1 MAVKNGCLYRL
12 LLAVAP
18 WLYAGLSRAL
28 FATCRVRVHG
38 RENLDRCE
46 AQARCVAVFWHY
58 SVFPVIALNRGRG
71 RGWAAMVSASQDAE
85 FVARIL
91 ARQGVVSVRG
101 SRNQGGFSAL
111 KGLIGLMHKGYNAVI
126 VADGSQG
133 PARVMQAGAILLAGK
148 NAAPILP
155 MAVAADRY
163 WAFRS
168 WDRTLL
174 PKPFARLDLW
184 YGEPMTV
191 PEKAGAEEIERCR
204 LEMEHRLNGLYA
216 QAWGEHGKDTH
227 DGACAGRGVK
237 SEKKKG

>member
-1 MAVKNGCLYRL
+1 MAVKNSLLYKL
-12 LLAVAP
+12 LLAIVP
-18 WLYAGLSRAL
+18 WLYIGVSRLL
-28 FATCRVRVHG
+28 FATCRVWVHG
-38 RENLDRCE
+38 GENLARCE
-46 AQARCVAVFWHY
+46 AQAKPFVGVFWHY
-58 SVFPVIALNRGRG
+58 SVFAAVELIRGRG
-71 RGWAAMVSASQDAE
+71 RGWGAMVSASEDAE

-101 SRNQGGFSAL
+101 SRNRGGISAL
-111 KGLIGLMHKGYNAVI
+111 KGLIGLLRQGYNAAI

-133 PARVMQAGAILLAGK
+133 PPRVMQAGAILLAGK
-148 NAAPILP
+148 SGAPILP
-155 MAVAADRY
+155 LVVAADRY

-204 LEMEHRLNGLYA
+204 LEMEHRLNALYA
-216 QAWGEHGKDTH
+216 QAWSEFGSTGH
-227 DGACAGRGVK
+227 DGA
-237 SEKKKG
+237 

>member
-1 MAVKNGCLYRL
+1 MAVKNGLLYRIL
-12 LLAVAP
+12 LVVAP

-28 FATCRVRVHG
+28 FATCRIRVQG
-38 RENLDRCE
+38 AENLAWCE
-46 AQARCVAVFWHY
+46 AQAKPCVAVFWHY
-58 SVFPVIALNRGRG
+58 GVFPVIALNRGRD
-71 RGWAAMVSASQDAE
+71 RGWAAMVSASADAE

-101 SRNQGGFSAL
+101 SRRRGWLAAL
-111 KGLIGLMHKGYNAVI
+111 KGLIGLLRQGVNAVI

-148 NAAPILP
+148 SGAPVLP

-174 PKPFARLDLW
+174 PKPFARLVLW
-184 YGEPMTV
+184 YGEPLLV
-191 PEKAGAEEIERCR
+191 PENPGAEEIERCR
-204 LEMEHRLNGLYA
+204 LEMEHRLNDLYVKG
-216 QAWGEHGKDTH
+216 WGEFGQTSHE
-227 DGACAGRGVK
+227 RG
-237 SEKKKG
+237 G

>member
-1 MAVKNGCLYRL
+1 MAVKNGLWYRL
-12 LLAVAP
+12 LLFVGP

-38 RENLDRCE
+38 AENLAWCE
-46 AQARCVAVFWHY
+46 AQARPCVAVFWHY
-58 SVFPVIALNRGRG
+58 SVFPVIALNRGRD
-71 RGWAAMVSASQDAE
+71 RGWAAMVSASKDAE

-101 SRNQGGFSAL
+101 SRNRGGLAAL
-111 KGLIGLMHKGYNAVI
+111 KGLLGLLRQGVNAVI

-148 NAAPILP
+148 SGAPILP

-184 YGEPMTV
+184 YGEPMRV
-191 PEKAGAEEIERCR
+191 PEKPGTEEIERGR
-204 LEMEHRLNGLYA
+204 LEMERRLNGLYA
-216 QAWGEHGKDTH
+216 QAWGEFGQDSHE
-227 DGACAGRGVK
+227 GA
-237 SEKKKG
+237 

>member
-1 MAVKNGCLYRL
+1 MAVKSGFLYKI
-12 LLAVAP
+12 LLAIVP
-18 WLYAGLSRAL
+18 HLYAAVSWAL
-28 FATCRVRVHG
+28 FATCRIRVHG
-38 RENLDRCE
+38 GENLARCE
-46 AQARCVAVFWHY
+46 AQAKPFVGVFWHY
-58 SVFPVIALNRGRG
+58 SVFTAVELIRGRG
-71 RGWAAMVSASQDAE
+71 RGWGAMVSASQDGE

-91 ARQGVVSVRG
+91 ARQGVVAVRG
-101 SRNQGGFSAL
+101 SRNRGGLSAL
-111 KGLIGLMHKGYNAVI
+111 KGLIALLRQGYNAAI

-148 NAAPILP
+148 NGAPILP

-184 YGEPMTV
+184 YGEPLIV
-191 PEKAGAEEIERCR
+191 PEKADAEAIEQCR

-216 QAWGEHGKDTH
+216 KAWSTFGKDGH
-227 DGACAGRGVK
+227 DGA
-237 SEKKKG
+237 